1 MIMKVINFRFINKTD
16 SFDDSYPHWSRKWEY
31 PTVASILKELYPA
44 TNPKIHNSSWGFDIE
59 HHQKFKDQLEMTYGV
74 SSVINSDILYRGI
87 SNTCV
92 YDITKEPNDYFKEQ
106 FDVVLN
112 VSALEEIPG
121 DHVRYL
127 NNLLSQ
133 VRSGGYLIIT
143 FDLPGLQLEK
153 IESFVGSEISHENY
167 HDRIIGSGAPWFDG
181 LNVGLL
187 VIQK

>member
-1 MIMKVINFRFINKTD
+1 MKVIDFRFIIKTD
-16 SFDDSYPHWSRKWEY
+16 AFDDSYPHWSRKYEY
-31 PTVASILKELYPA
+31 PTISSIIKELSLS
-44 TNPKIHNSSWGFDIE
+44 NPKIHNSSWGFDVE
-59 HHQKFKDQLEMTYGV
+59 HHQKFKDHLEMEYGV
-74 SSVINSDILYRGI
+74 SSVINSDILYRGVP
-87 SNTCV
+87 NTCV
-92 YDITKEPNDYFKEQ
+92 HDITKEPNDYFKER
-106 FDVVLN
+106 FDIVLN

-133 VRSGGYLIIT
+133 VRTGGYVIIT

-153 IESFVGSEISHENY
+153 IECFVGSEISHEKY